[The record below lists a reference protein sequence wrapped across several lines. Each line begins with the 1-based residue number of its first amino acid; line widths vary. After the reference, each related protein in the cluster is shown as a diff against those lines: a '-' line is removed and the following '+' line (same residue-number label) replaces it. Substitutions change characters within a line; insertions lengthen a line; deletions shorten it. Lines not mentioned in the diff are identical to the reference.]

1 MFHTCQSERE
11 VSHWKLSVLVPL
23 LGTQSVRVE
32 RAEKEQTVQRNR
44 AED

>member
-11 VSHWKLSVLVPL
+11 VSHWKLSVPL

-44 AED
+44 AGD